1 MSSKKRS
8 ETYTVGDVVTVD
20 GNGSSLES
28 GRLGITVGSTIGLFE
43 VGIGRDTKISS
54 IDICLF
60 TITGTESFL
69 DESLVGPEDFL
80 EFLGRYVVEEDTFT
94 ELAIDDCESLLSVSG
109 LPELDQR

>member
-1 MSSKKRS
+1 M
-8 ETYTVGDVVTVD
+8 TVD
-20 GNGSSLES
+20 GDGSGLES
-28 GRLGITVGSTIGLFE
+28 GRLGITGGSTVGLFE
-43 VGIGRDTKISS
+43 IGVGRDTEISS

-94 ELAIDDCESLLSVSG
+94 ELAIDDSESLLAVSG

>member
-1 MSSKKRS
+1 MSKRS
-8 ETYTVGDVVTVD
+8 ETHTVGDVVTVD
-20 GNGSSLES
+20 GNGSGLES

-54 IDICLF
+54 IDISLF
-60 TITGTESFL
+60 TISGSEPLL

-94 ELAIDDCESLLSVSG
+94 ELAIDDGESLLSVSS
-109 LPELDQR
+109 LPGFGQQ